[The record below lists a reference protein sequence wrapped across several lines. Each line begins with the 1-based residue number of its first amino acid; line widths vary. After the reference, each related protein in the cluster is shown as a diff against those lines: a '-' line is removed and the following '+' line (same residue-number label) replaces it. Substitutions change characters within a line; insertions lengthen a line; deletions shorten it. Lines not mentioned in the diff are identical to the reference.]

1 MVRGCQ
7 ALWQK
12 AHRVTP
18 SLGILES
25 PESRSTRSNDRAS
38 ELSPDVGF
46 RKKRIELTMSVYNF
60 DPGPLLFKSR
70 AGHATLKEL
79 CDVLFV
85 VS

>member
-1 MVRGCQ
+1 
-7 ALWQK
+7 
-12 AHRVTP
+12 
-18 SLGILES
+18 
-25 PESRSTRSNDRAS
+25 
-38 ELSPDVGF
+38 
-46 RKKRIELTMSVYNF
+46 MSVYNF